1 MRTLD
6 DFAFVKEAGFD
17 ELYGTIQEAWSLYN
31 EDKLRFFCGECRRP
45 LEQTLIDIYKLIDYT
60 DVPDNAGQ
68 KIGRLSK
75 VLPEELFSE
84 ATHQLFDS
92 LNHITRD
99 YNHKEKNPPREEWN
113 KHAESCGKL
122 IWDICQWLVSF
133 KAAYSLYIEKN
144 GQQDFEAIFMAKK
157 KAASDMPSFQS
168 VSHPILPPIEALVSK
183 RLDEKNRYTES
194 LKSNLTYIY
203 NTIYNLSVKCV
214 EEPLKEIEKE
224 GYEIIKYRLSSD
236 EKEKFSLA
244 LSASK
249 SLLPRFSATNT
260 VLLYSGIIHP
270 ILFSNNWSPESLANQ
285 PYSGGTLTANDIFS
299 GLKSINEYAAK
310 IILSKLDCPLNI
322 IETLQYDLEK
332 GNEEHFVSLL
342 KKQNCNLTCL
352 HNAANIMP
360 TLMMMCYGLKVDP
373 KGAFEWL
380 NHIGLPFEEVSAPN
394 NPLSFFDEKHDITTK
409 EELEAFL
416 LDTLRKIVENT
427 EYVISQIPVY
437 YNQVV
442 NSPDWNLFFPFEQK
456 YLIDLMED
464 PIFKSYNEKLR
475 QGAICDN
482 TNSPTIEPSSN
493 NKESTFTF
501 SDDFELPEDF
511 FSSKYP
517 RDAKNTDKHFNL
529 EYDIEKCGGTKFSL
543 LVNTIASWGFISSS
557 AKEKQ
562 LLAYIL
568 SGRSMPSG
576 YQGKGL
582 EWIDNGYGYELLYVI
597 KYIIG
602 NEKGKYE
609 KARKLFHGPQWLGKG
624 DFKDQADYADAAFRR
639 ALNAIYPEVCIIK
652 GHVETVREPIRE
664 SGGFHIPD
672 NPIKP

>member
-260 VLLYSGIIHP
+260 VLLYS
-270 ILFSNNWSPESLANQ
+270 
-285 PYSGGTLTANDIFS
+285 
-299 GLKSINEYAAK
+299 
-310 IILSKLDCPLNI
+310 
-322 IETLQYDLEK
+322 
-332 GNEEHFVSLL
+332 
-342 KKQNCNLTCL
+342 
-352 HNAANIMP
+352 
-360 TLMMMCYGLKVDP
+360 
-373 KGAFEWL
+373 
-380 NHIGLPFEEVSAPN
+380 
-394 NPLSFFDEKHDITTK
+394 
-409 EELEAFL
+409 EA
-416 LDTLRKIVENT
+416 
-427 EYVISQIPVY
+427 
-437 YNQVV
+437 
-442 NSPDWNLFFPFEQK
+442 
-456 YLIDLMED
+456 
-464 PIFKSYNEKLR
+464 
-475 QGAICDN
+475 
-482 TNSPTIEPSSN
+482 
-493 NKESTFTF
+493 
-501 SDDFELPEDF
+501 
-511 FSSKYP
+511 
-517 RDAKNTDKHFNL
+517 
-529 EYDIEKCGGTKFSL
+529 
-543 LVNTIASWGFISSS
+543 
-557 AKEKQ
+557 
-562 LLAYIL
+562 
-568 SGRSMPSG
+568 
-576 YQGKGL
+576 
-582 EWIDNGYGYELLYVI
+582 
-597 KYIIG
+597 
-602 NEKGKYE
+602 
-609 KARKLFHGPQWLGKG
+609 
-624 DFKDQADYADAAFRR
+624 
-639 ALNAIYPEVCIIK
+639 
-652 GHVETVREPIRE
+652 
-664 SGGFHIPD
+664 
-672 NPIKP
+672 